1 MEIGERPVKELKI
14 IVRKVLREL
23 HENTDEQVREIWK
36 TKQEQ
41 NEFNKE
47 IDNTKK
53 TQTEILKLKNERLIF
68 LKNTHTNLSQ
78 SEII

>member
-68 LKNTHTNLSQ
+68 
-78 SEII
+78 